1 MRAQLRLGWLMAE
14 GAWERTELSW
24 IGLES
29 AIRSRVARQIYSKRY
44 SGGGMD
50 VGDNEPRVPDNSR

>member
-1 MRAQLRLGWLMAE
+1 MAE

-44 SGGGMD
+44 SGGGVD